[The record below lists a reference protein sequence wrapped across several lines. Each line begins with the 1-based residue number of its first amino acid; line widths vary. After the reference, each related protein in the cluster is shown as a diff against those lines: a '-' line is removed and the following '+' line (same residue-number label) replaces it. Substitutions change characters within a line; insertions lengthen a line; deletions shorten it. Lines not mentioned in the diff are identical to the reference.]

1 MYHNVYQRRVEHR
14 RMIHRYT
21 SSMHRLI
28 HAIHTRYKHIH
39 SPSISVYQYRD
50 TRRDTGAIQRL
61 IHMIHINT
69 VSAHTRLRIQHQYS
83 TNTRDTALIHA
94 YFPYFPYLGLLAG
107 TDSGSA
113 WVLRLALLPRP
124 SSSFSSSSCLCC
136 FATPPQPHEPADIT
150 TPRDLH
156 IEIYRVRA
164 SSFGDWAGL
173 W

>member
-83 TNTRDTALIHA
+83 TNTCDAALIHA
-94 YFPYFPYLGLLAG
+94 YFFLGLFLGPFFLGLLAG

-124 SSSFSSSSCLCC
+124 SSSSSSSSSSCLCC
-136 FATPPQPHEPADIT
+136 FAI
-150 TPRDLH
+150 
-156 IEIYRVRA
+156 A
-164 SSFGDWAGL
+164 SL
-173 W
+173 